1 MHKYISIAFLVLV
14 TVFAVAEI
22 IVLKVRFSCYISGV
36 IFPGLSQSTA
46 VFAWLPFYFF
56 TFHLCSPGHVARLS
70 LRAFPHTEH
79 HHVLNI
85 HKSCVFLLSFDRSFQ
100 HAAIGKQIQGSCL
113 LVFVAG
119 QPKSWTV
126 FKISALNDPLH
137 QV

>member
-1 MHKYISIAFLVLV
+1 M
-14 TVFAVAEI
+14 
-22 IVLKVRFSCYISGV
+22 
-36 IFPGLSQSTA
+36 
-46 VFAWLPFYFF
+46 
-56 TFHLCSPGHVARLS
+56 ARLS

-85 HKSCVFLLSFDRSFQ
+85 HKSSVFLLSFDQSFQ